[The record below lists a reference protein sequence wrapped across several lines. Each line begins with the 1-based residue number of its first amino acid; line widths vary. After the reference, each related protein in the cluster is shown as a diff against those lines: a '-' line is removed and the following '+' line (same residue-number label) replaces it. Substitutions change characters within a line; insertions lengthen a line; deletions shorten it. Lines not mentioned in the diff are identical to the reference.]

1 MSKADDASKFQ
12 SQGYNCAQSVALA
25 FESET
30 GVDSKILERAMSG
43 FGSGMG
49 TREGTCGALT
59 AAILVSSLT
68 GKGSNREIMKKF
80 REKVGGIYCKEIKG
94 DNPQKKVLCSCPN
107 CVRFGAE
114 IAEEMA
120 V

>member
-1 MSKADDASKFQ
+1 MAKRDLAIQFQ
-12 SQGYNCAQSVALA
+12 SRGNNCAQSVALA
-25 FESET
+25 FAKET
-30 GVDSKILERAMSG
+30 GVSEETLSRAMSG

-94 DNPQKKVLCSCPN
+94 DNPQKKVLCSCPD
-107 CVRFGAE
+107 CIRFGADV
-114 IAEEMA
+114 AEEM
-120 V
+120 VG